1 MPLIFPTLLHAW
13 LPLTKTTGNE
23 GAHPATTCLCRRA
36 NTRAD
41 VRLEGRGASCLPAAL
56 GGAEIGI
63 HPPCPAS
70 VRLCS
75 LHCRKGSTVG
85 ASKPSKGACEERS
98 RMDRPAAEEFSN
110 STFHWCPLPP
120 TQKDSL
126 ESSCLRA
133 SAQAAASGWS
143 ATPSLLQPLPA
154 PPLLASRLGQ
164 CPLSCLFCLSIV
176 ASCLVM
182 VFFFFFAPTGF
193 LKHKNSHT
201 MSSPCPAESGIQNF
215 CRTNHCTQWCVNLQC

>member
-63 HPPCPAS
+63 HPPRPAS

-98 RMDRPAAEEFSN
+98 RMDRLPLRN
-110 STFHWCPLPP
+110 SVIVLSTGVLFLPP
-120 TQKDSL
+120 KRTLPGVFLPQGLCTGCCLGL
-126 ESSCLRA
+126 ERHPISSP
-133 SAQAAASGWS
+133 
-143 ATPSLLQPLPA
+143 TPPST
-154 PPLLASRLGQ
+154 STIGFMTG
-164 CPLSCLFCLSIV
+164 SVS
-176 ASCLVM
+176 LVM
-182 VFFFFFAPTGF
+182 PVLSQHCCVLPGHGFFFFFAPTGF

-215 CRTNHCTQWCVNLQC
+215 CRTNHCT